1 MLSQHFRPCVVT
13 EYTTVEATVSAKE
26 RKCDIKL
33 GCIESDNMLAY
44 L

>member
-13 EYTTVEATVSAKE
+13 EHTTVEATVSAKD
-26 RKCDIKL
+26 KCGIKL
-33 GCIESDNMLAY
+33 GCIESDNMQAY